1 MKSRRAA
8 ESRKRCKKN
17 KNEEEDPASLINKA
31 KRRSAEAA
39 WFHATMSLLAFVRPR
54 AEGEQPQARG
64 TITMKRPS
72 AEQHADG

>member
-1 MKSRRAA
+1 LI
-8 ESRKRCKKN
+8 N
-17 KNEEEDPASLINKA
+17 INKA

-39 WFHATMSLLAFVRPR
+39 WFHEPAFVRPQ